1 MTDTAVLSDAPRK
14 GASMSS
20 AAVLSD
26 APDEGNRA
34 VSSTAPY
41 AGGRTPVALLVAGG
55 VLTLAGVIAASAL
68 FTQGHAAFN
77 THSSGVTWGLMI
89 SAYVFFALASTG
101 LTFVASLAMV
111 FGLKDFYP
119 IAKRCVWL
127 ALATIIA
134 GFVCLGLEL
143 GNPMR
148 AMWAAPISMQVQS
161 PIFWMGN
168 FYALYMGLLVLK
180 LFFLYRNDWDSTLS
194 HMVGIAS
201 FVTAIVAYGTLGSVF
216 SMMAMRPFWYGP
228 FVPIHFLVS
237 AALSGVAFAVLFAYV
252 AQSVGA
258 ANMTAGMRR
267 LMTDVLPKLFALL
280 LGIVLVFSVVRLFN
294 GLWTNN
300 PEVAT
305 VMWYQ
310 IGTVW
315 FHIGLWGGL
324 VVPFILMLMPGLR
337 GQKNVQLLASAL
349 VLIGVFIGRYE
360 YVVGGQQVPMF
371 KGTWGAE
378 LIAYTPSVTEW
389 GVVLLGAGI
398 GLLIYAVAEWIFR
411 LDDVPGTG

>member
-1 MTDTAVLSDAPRK
+1 
-14 GASMSS
+14 
-20 AAVLSD
+20 
-26 APDEGNRA
+26 
-34 VSSTAPY
+34 
-41 AGGRTPVALLVAGG
+41 
-55 VLTLAGVIAASAL
+55 
-68 FTQGHAAFN
+68 
-77 THSSGVTWGLMI
+77 
-89 SAYVFFALASTG
+89 
-101 LTFVASLAMV
+101 
-111 FGLKDFYP
+111 
-119 IAKRCVWL
+119 
-127 ALATIIA
+127 
-134 GFVCLGLEL
+134 
-143 GNPMR
+143 
-148 AMWAAPISMQVQS
+148 MQVQS

-180 LFFLYRNDWDSTLS
+180 LFFLYRSDWDSTLS

-349 VLIGVFIGRYE
+349 VLIGVFIGRYD